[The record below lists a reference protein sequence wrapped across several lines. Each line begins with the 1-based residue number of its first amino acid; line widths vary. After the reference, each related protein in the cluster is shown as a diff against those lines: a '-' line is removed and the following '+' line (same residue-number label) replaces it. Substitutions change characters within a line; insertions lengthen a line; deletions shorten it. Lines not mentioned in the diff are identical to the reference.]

1 MGRVVYSMQVS
12 LDGYIEGANQELDWH
27 IVDEELQSYV
37 ITQQSRVGAYLWGRR
52 VYEHM
57 AAYWPTAD
65 QDPAAPSFV
74 LDYAAIWK
82 NTPKIVFSRTLKQVE
97 HNAAD
102 NVRLLR
108 EVTPETV
115 ASLKTE
121 FGKDL
126 SVGGP
131 DLASSFMR
139 LGLIDEYGLFVQ
151 PIILGRGTPFF
162 PQLDRPIKLR
172 LLETRRFT
180 SGVVYLRYQP
190 AGSSQ

>member
-1 MGRVVYSMQVS
+1 MGRVVYSMGVS
-12 LDGYIEGANQELDWH
+12 LDGYIEGPNHELDWH
-27 IVDEELQSYV
+27 IVDEEFQNFV
-37 ITQQSRVGAYLWGRR
+37 MTQQRRVGAYLWGRR

-57 AAYWPTAD
+57 AAYWSTAD
-65 QDPAAPSFV
+65 QDPAASSFV
-74 LDYAAIWK
+74 LEYAGIWK
-82 NTPKIVFSRTLKQVE
+82 NTPKIVFSRTLKHVDPRG
-97 HNAAD
+97 NA
-102 NVRLLR
+102 RLLR

-121 FGKDL
+121 FGQDL
-126 SVGGP
+126 SVGGS
-131 DLASSFMR
+131 DLAASFMR
-139 LGLIDEYGLFVQ
+139 GGLIDEYGLFVQ

-172 LLETRRFT
+172 LLETHRFT

>member
-12 LDGYIEGANQELDWH
+12 LDGYIEGPNRELDWH
-27 IVDEELQSYV
+27 IVDEELLSYV
-37 ITQQSRVGAYLWGRR
+37 NSQQRRVGAYLWGRR

-57 AAYWPTAD
+57 AAYWPTAVR
-65 QDPAAPSFV
+65 DPAAPSFV
-74 LDYAAIWK
+74 LDYADIWK
-82 NTPKIVFSRTLKQVE
+82 NTPKIVFSRTLKHVE
-97 HNAAD
+97 HNA
-102 NVRLLR
+102 RLVR

-115 ASLKTE
+115 ASLKAE
-121 FGKDL
+121 FGDL

-131 DLASSFMR
+131 DLAASFMR
-139 LGLIDEYGLFVQ
+139 RGLIDEYGLFVQ
-151 PIILGRGTPFF
+151 PIILGRGAPFF
-162 PQLDRPIKLR
+162 PPLDRPIQLR

>member
-1 MGRVVYSMQVS
+1 MGRVVYSMGVS
-12 LDGYIEGANQELDWH
+12 LDGYMEGPDHELDWH
-27 IVDEELQSYV
+27 IVDEEFQSYV
-37 ITQQSRVGAYLWGRR
+37 MAQQRRVGAYLWGRR

-57 AAYWPTAD
+57 AAYWSTAD
-65 QDPAAPSFV
+65 QDPAATPFV
-74 LDYAAIWK
+74 LEYASIWR
-82 NTPKIVFSRTLKQVE
+82 NTPKIVFSRTLE
-97 HNAAD
+97 HVDLRGNE
-102 NVRLLR
+102 RLLR

-115 ASLKTE
+115 ASLKSE

-139 LGLIDEYGLFVQ
+139 PGLIDEYGLSVQ

-162 PQLDRPIKLR
+162 PQLDRPMELR
-172 LLETRRFT
+172 LLETHRFA